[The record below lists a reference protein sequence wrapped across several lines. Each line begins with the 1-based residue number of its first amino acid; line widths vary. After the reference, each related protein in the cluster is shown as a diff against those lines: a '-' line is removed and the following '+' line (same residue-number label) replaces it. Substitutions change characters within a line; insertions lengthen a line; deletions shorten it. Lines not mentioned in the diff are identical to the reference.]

1 MLEEGK
7 RFLVEETAVGV
18 VEIHTDS
25 GGFDW
30 TRNHL

>member
-7 RFLVEETAVGV
+7 RFLEETAVGV